1 MWRRLRV
8 AVSLQA
14 EPDAKGKK
22 ESGYQE
28 SEQLGSGDQE
38 YSDEGTDD
46 DAGHGADQQHCG

>member
-1 MWRRLRV
+1 M
-8 AVSLQA
+8 QA